1 MKSKLCYCY
10 VSSIL
15 NEEKISASNIIAG
28 LPIRA
33 VQWLQLMLWLEFS
46 TGISVLKGHVG
57 KLTPKECTK
66 KKEFGPSTCRRN

>member
-46 TGISVLKGHVG
+46 TGISVLKGYVG

-66 KKEFGPSTCRRN
+66 KKGIWAKYM